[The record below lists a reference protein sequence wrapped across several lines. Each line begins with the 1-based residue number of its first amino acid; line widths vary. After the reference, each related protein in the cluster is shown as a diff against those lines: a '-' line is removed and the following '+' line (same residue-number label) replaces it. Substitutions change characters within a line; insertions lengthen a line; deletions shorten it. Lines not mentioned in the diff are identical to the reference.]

1 MCPASLMIEAA
12 MREHLGD
19 SAHVR
24 KRLSGASERTRERCP
39 DAREDHLRRIASK
52 YTWPGS
58 NWRPSACEADVIA
71 TRPQVHVQC
80 LPVENHVAEQ
90 RASVIDVR
98 VLSGSRIKRRRKPPW
113 QLNTR
118 LHCRDR
124 RRRPRQAACR
134 WRPRLAAP
142 HRARAAN
149 RGRCNTFAW
158 ACRCNSRG
166 LAEHLS
172 KLTEVRDRAP
182 SRLCI
187 LSHSSLRTRC
197 LLALQPD
204 RLWKNGCY
212 GATWVRCANSR
223 GRPALGSAPGAA
235 RGQEVH
241 MVTPMASA

>member
-1 MCPASLMIEAA
+1 MPGAA
-12 MREHLGD
+12 HLGNTRLH
-19 SAHVR
+19 APRAV
-24 KRLSGASERTRERCP
+24 KRVLLCT
-39 DAREDHLRRIASK
+39 
-52 YTWPGS
+52 YTQPGS

-223 GRPALGSAPGAA
+223 GRAALGSAPGAA

>member
-1 MCPASLMIEAA
+1 
-12 MREHLGD
+12 MREPLGD
-19 SAHVR
+19 NAHVR

-39 DAREDHLRRIASK
+39 DARVDHLRRIASK

-80 LPVENHVAEQ
+80 LPAEYHIAGP

-98 VLSGSRIKRRRKPPW
+98 VLSGSRRKRRRKPPW

-124 RRRPRQAACR
+124 RRRPRQAACS

-142 HRARAAN
+142 HRVRAAS
-149 RGRCNTFAW
+149 RGGCKTFAW

-166 LAEHLS
+166 LADHLS
-172 KLTEVRDRAP
+172 KLTDVRDRAA

-187 LSHSSLRTRC
+187 LSPSSLRARC
-197 LLALQPD
+197 LLALQSD
-204 RLWKNGCY
+204 RLWKMRATERRGCAAQTRAAAQR
-212 GATWVRCANSR
+212 GNKRSTW
-223 GRPALGSAPGAA
+223 
-235 RGQEVH
+235 
-241 MVTPMASA
+241 